1 LNLAASFNGLAAT
14 LAPIV
19 GSRIILIE
27 GVSDEQLST
36 MSTSAQQLTLAA
48 EASSVKT
55 PYLVLGS
62 IILLITVIFVF
73 LKLPEIK
80 ESEAAEGEKKGIV
93 DALRHRHLR
102 WAVVAQFFYVGAQVC
117 VLSLFV
123 LYATKAVGFDKQEAA
138 DYAGYGM
145 GLAFLIGRI
154 VGTSLMKFIKAELLL
169 VIFAVICIAFCV
181 VAILG
186 MGTIALV
193 AVTGVAFFMSIMF
206 PTIFSLGIKD
216 LGSDTKYGSSLI
228 IMSIVGGAIL
238 PLLMGHI
245 SDLSSIQI
253 GYVVPLFCFVV
264 VLLFGLTGHKVYKI
278 TK

>member
-1 LNLAASFNGLAAT
+1 LGPKETAPFRLNLSQSFNGLAAT

-80 ESEAAEGEKKGIV
+80 ENEAAEGEKRGIV

-102 WAVVAQFFYVGAQVC
+102 WAVV
-117 VLSLFV
+117 
-123 LYATKAVGFDKQEAA
+123 
-138 DYAGYGM
+138 
-145 GLAFLIGRI
+145 
-154 VGTSLMKFIKAELLL
+154 
-169 VIFAVICIAFCV
+169 
-181 VAILG
+181 
-186 MGTIALV
+186 
-193 AVTGVAFFMSIMF
+193 
-206 PTIFSLGIKD
+206 
-216 LGSDTKYGSSLI
+216 
-228 IMSIVGGAIL
+228 
-238 PLLMGHI
+238 
-245 SDLSSIQI
+245 
-253 GYVVPLFCFVV
+253 
-264 VLLFGLTGHKVYKI
+264 
-278 TK
+278 